1 MQASIRLVKPS
12 LDYRDEYISFYEE
25 WKRSGENIVPW
36 VVEREPYDFPSM
48 IEFLYSQDSEEK
60 IMNENWVP
68 HSTYWLLN
76 EADSIVAAVNIRHK
90 LNQKL
95 INNGGH
101 IGYGVRPSQRRKGYA
116 SLLLSLALLQTKTM
130 ELSRVL
136 VVCDKGNTGSERT
149 IIKNGGKFESEFTEE
164 NGNVVR
170 RFWIE
175 LE

>member
-1 MQASIRLVKPS
+1 MKASIRLIKPS
-12 LDYRDEYISFYEE
+12 LAYRDEYISFYEE
-25 WKRSGENIVPW
+25 WKCSGENIVPW
-36 VVEREPYDFPSM
+36 VVEHEPYDFHSM

-60 IMNENWVP
+60 IMNDNWVP

-76 EADSIVAAVNIRHK
+76 EADSIVAVVNIRHK
-90 LNQKL
+90 LNHKL
-95 INNGGH
+95 FNTGGH

-116 SLLLSLALLQTKTM
+116 SMLLSLALQQTRRM
-130 ELSRVL
+130 GLSKVL

-149 IIKNGGKFESEFTEE
+149 IIKNGGRFESEFIEE

-175 LE
+175 LY